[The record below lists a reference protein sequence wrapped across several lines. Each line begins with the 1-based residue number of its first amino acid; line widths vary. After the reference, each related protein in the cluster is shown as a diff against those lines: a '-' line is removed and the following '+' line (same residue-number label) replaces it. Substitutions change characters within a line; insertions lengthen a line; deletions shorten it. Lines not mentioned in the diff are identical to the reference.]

1 MGLFVGLTSFPL
13 PGPTHWVSESTI
25 QKLPTIMNNDHGLCL
40 TLFAAQYLN
49 MNFPT
54 FFKQG
59 KDKLLP
65 KSDKKIDNLKLIEN

>member
-13 PGPTHWVSESTI
+13 PGPTHWVSKSTI
-25 QKLPTIMNNDHGLCL
+25 QRLPTIMNNDHGLCL

-49 MNFPT
+49 MNFPI

>member
-1 MGLFVGLTSFPL
+1 
-13 PGPTHWVSESTI
+13 
-25 QKLPTIMNNDHGLCL
+25 MNNDHGLCL

-49 MNFPT
+49 MNFPI

-65 KSDKKIDNLKLIEN
+65 KSDKKIDNLKLIENWESWRGFVFFFHCKCKLWSWKGRFYQK